1 MRGSMFKG
9 AVLLGVMCV
18 TQALGTAQAAL
29 DEKSARDLTSDFATA
44 VSTATDMVGGMQT
57 EINAGKADPAK
68 IKPAAFLDV
77 FGKKFEA
84 AAGKPFDTKAAGLT
98 GEYRAVLAKM
108 IGDVIADN
116 NKAITAGGQDAFV
129 PAFFRA
135 QVLLKFN
142 KAMKG
147 KMSGYA
153 TTHKKYLI
161 NGDSAVELILK
172 GSPLLPDVAK
182 LVSSEEASPVD
193 KLISGRYMSYRPM
206 KLKEACVACHAR
218 NGIAEH
224 VGGYG
229 GALVIDLKL

>member
-1 MRGSMFKG
+1 MFKRS
-9 AVLLGVMCV
+9 VLLGMIGLA
-18 TQALGTAQAAL
+18 QALGTAQAAM
-29 DEKSARDLTSDFATA
+29 DEKSARELTSDFATA

-68 IKPAAFLDV
+68 IKPAAFLDA
-77 FGKKFEA
+77 FGKKFET
-84 AAGKPFDTKAAGLT
+84 AAGKPFDTKSAGLT
-98 GEYRAVLAKM
+98 GEYRAALAKS
-108 IGDVIADN
+108 IGEVLADN

-135 QVLLKFN
+135 QILSKFN
-142 KAMKG
+142 KVMKG

-153 TTHKKYLI
+153 TTAKKYLI

-182 LVSSEEASPVD
+182 LVSGEEAAPVD
-193 KLISGRYMSYRPM
+193 KQISGHYMSYRPM

-229 GALVIDLKL
+229 GALVVDLKL